1 MDFFDFNFLCFSKM
15 KKSDN
20 RFLVLENDTFL
31 VVLKLSWQ
39 SQIMRD
45 KTDGIFY
52 FDSRCV

>member
-1 MDFFDFNFLCFSKM
+1 M